1 MADAQARNIGL
12 MVAAAALLV
21 GAGINILSGLQT
33 LADRPSLLQEGM
45 VTAAV
50 NYWAWSSLAF
60 GIIEAV
66 AAIMIFN
73 HQREGAAIGYAMIVL
88 AAVYWLADIS
98 VQRWQ
103 SVLALVALAATAVL
117 IAVSRDALE

>member
-1 MADAQARNIGL
+1 MTDVQERNIGL

-33 LADRPSLLQEGM
+33 LSDKPGLLQEGM
-45 VTAAV
+45 VTSAV
-50 NYWAWSSLAF
+50 NYFAWSSLAF

-73 HQREGAAIGYAMIVL
+73 HKREGAAVGYAMIVL

-103 SVLALVALAATAVL
+103 SVLALVALAATAAL